1 MGRYC
6 KLPPSAVE
14 KININGTP
22 LSKKAPKHPDGWF
35 LCLPAHCVS
44 LWDRDKYDNFEDAI
58 IAAGGIMLDEQ
69 QAFESQRGDLVG
81 RGDEN
86 KIDYSI
92 TSGNDE
98 SQPETSSTEDD
109 QDDQEESETENS
121 EDPGEGEEGDEK

>member
-35 LCLPAHCVS
+35 LCLPAHCAS
-44 LWDRDKYDNFEDAI
+44 LWDRNKYDNFDDAI
-58 IAAGGIMLDEQ
+58 HAAGGVILDEE
-69 QAFESQRGDLVG
+69 QAFESQRGNLVG

-86 KIDYSI
+86 KSDQST
-92 TSGNDE
+92 TSGSEGNRLE
-98 SQPETSSTEDD
+98 ASTEEDR
-109 QDDQEESETENS
+109 EKIENEKYENS
-121 EDPGEGEEGDEK
+121 EEGDER